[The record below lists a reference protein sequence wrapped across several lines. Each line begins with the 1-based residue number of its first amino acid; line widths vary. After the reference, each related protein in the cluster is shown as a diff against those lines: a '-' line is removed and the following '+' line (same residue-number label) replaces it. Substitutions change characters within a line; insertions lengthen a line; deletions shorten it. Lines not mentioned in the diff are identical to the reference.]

1 MLDSFTE
8 LIPGRSQKATDHYI
22 LYKHVNQVWLRY
34 DNEVVKKAN
43 LAGNFCVN
51 LAFFRHVQISTA
63 VQFDL
68 DFATIKQSRVKRSM
82 TFSVATG
89 DELPEKLP
97 KLYGSKSGQ
106 KSIRA
111 KSSAIPS
118 TSVDTPQNIEGPSA
132 DIPLVSE
139 GATSADTPSGEE
151 QASTSEGVKLASD
164 VSVSE
169 DFQFERPQ
177 ATESM
182 ANVSDNT
189 ASNLVITNVRSV
201 AVMSSS
207 EVSRSGGVSAEDM
220 PPLEL
225 NKRLHVSIERYP
237 NLLKCF
243 QEGKVRIKKPLDQD
257 ARLTAI
263 KSKKVSAEVFSKFYI
278 DNTSS
283 ERPEKS
289 LPSSVGE
296 TTGNEGSSSSSSD
309 EGDNTEDDEDYVPDP
324 SDLGGD
330 PDGVEVKKTKAEGT
344 YRVNM

>member
-1 MLDSFTE
+1 
-8 LIPGRSQKATDHYI
+8 
-22 LYKHVNQVWLRY
+22 
-34 DNEVVKKAN
+34 
-43 LAGNFCVN
+43 
-51 LAFFRHVQISTA
+51 
-63 VQFDL
+63 
-68 DFATIKQSRVKRSM
+68 M
-82 TFSVATG
+82 TFSLPTG

-106 KSIRA
+106 KKFRA

-118 TSVDTPQNIEGPSA
+118 TSVDTSENIEGPSA

-139 GATSADTPSGEE
+139 GATFADTPSGEE

-169 DFQFERPQ
+169 DFQFEWPQ

-201 AVMSSS
+201 GVMSSS
-207 EVSRSGGVSAEDM
+207 EVSRSGGLSAEDM

-225 NKRLHVSIERYP
+225 NKHLHVSIECYP
-237 NLLKCF
+237 NLLKHF
-243 QEGKVRIKKPLDQD
+243 QEGKVRIKKLLDQD
-257 ARLTAI
+257 VRLTAI

-278 DNTSS
+278 DNTSC
-283 ERPEKS
+283 EWPEKS
-289 LPSSVGE
+289 VPSSVGD
-296 TTGNEGSSSSSSD
+296 TTGNESGSSSSSSD

-324 SDLGGD
+324 SEGHPGMSRMKGLPCLYVWWPRMDTDIKETVHHCSNCQVNRSAPPAAPLHPWSWPTHPWTQINVD
-330 PDGVEVKKTKAEGT
+330 YASPFISKTFLS
-344 YRVNM
+344 